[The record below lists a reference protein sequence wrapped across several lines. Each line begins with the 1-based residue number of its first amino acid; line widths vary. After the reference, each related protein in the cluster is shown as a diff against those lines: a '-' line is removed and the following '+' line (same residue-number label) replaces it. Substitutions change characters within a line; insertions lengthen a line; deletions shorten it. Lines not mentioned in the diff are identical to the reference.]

1 MVAARAV
8 VKKRPAAKAGAR
20 KPAAKKPA
28 AVTLD
33 CKGVYYKQ
41 VNEWINDAVDDG
53 VRRITLKGING
64 QRYIGNSLRGDGVR
78 IDIRGVP
85 GNDLATFMDGPT
97 VWVHTNAQDGIA
109 NTMNEG
115 KVVVCGDAG
124 DVLAYGMRGGKLFV
138 KGDVGYRVGIH
149 MKEYH
154 GKVPVV
160 VCGGKAR
167 DFFGEY
173 MAGGMLIL
181 LGMDREGDE
190 PIAGSFL
197 GTGMHGGTI
206 WVRGDVLDRQL
217 GKEVGRGEI
226 SAAEMKR
233 LGAIL
238 REYSKDVGY
247 DFSEVMSQPFVKLF
261 PKSARPYGRLYA
273 Y

>member
-1 MVAARAV
+1 MGPARTVA
-8 VKKRPAAKAGAR
+8 KKRPVAKAAAGR
-20 KPAAKKPA
+20 PTAKKPT

-33 CKGVYYKQ
+33 CKGVYYKE
-41 VNEWINDAVDDG
+41 VNDWINDAVDDG
-53 VRRITLKGING
+53 VKRITLKGING
-64 QRYIGNSLRGDGVR
+64 QRYIGNSLRGAGVR
-78 IDIRGVP
+78 IDIQGVP

-97 VWVHTNAQDGIA
+97 VWVHMNAQDGIA
-109 NTMNEG
+109 NTMNDG

-124 DVLAYGMRGGKLFV
+124 DVLAYGMRGGKLYV

-149 MKEYH
+149 MKEYK

-181 LGMDREGDE
+181 LGMDRDGDE
-190 PIAGSFL
+190 PIAGSYL

-206 WVRGDVLDRQL
+206 WVRGEVLDRQL

-226 SAAEMKR
+226 APAEMKR

-247 DFSEVMSQPFVKLF
+247 EFSEVMSQPFVKLY

>member
-1 MVAARAV
+1 VD
-8 VKKRPAAKAGAR
+8 AG
-20 KPAAKKPA
+20 
-28 AVTLD
+28 VT
-33 CKGVYYKQ
+33 
-41 VNEWINDAVDDG
+41 
-53 VRRITLKGING
+53 RITLNGVNG
-64 QRYIGNSLRGDGVR
+64 QRYIGNSLKGSGVR
-78 IDIRGVP
+78 IDIHGVP

-97 VWVHTNAQDGIA
+97 LWVHTNGQDGIS
-109 NTMNEG
+109 NTMNDG
-115 KVVVCGDAG
+115 KVVVLGDAG

-154 GKVPVV
+154 GKVPIV

-190 PIAGSFL
+190 PAAGSFL
-197 GTGMHGGTI
+197 GTGMHGGTMWI
-206 WVRGDVLDRQL
+206 RGEVLDRQL

-226 SAAEMKR
+226 TPGEKKR
-233 LGAIL
+233 LEAVL
-238 REYSKDVGY
+238 KEYARDVGY
-247 DFSEVMSQPFVKLF
+247 DLGEILSEPFVKLY